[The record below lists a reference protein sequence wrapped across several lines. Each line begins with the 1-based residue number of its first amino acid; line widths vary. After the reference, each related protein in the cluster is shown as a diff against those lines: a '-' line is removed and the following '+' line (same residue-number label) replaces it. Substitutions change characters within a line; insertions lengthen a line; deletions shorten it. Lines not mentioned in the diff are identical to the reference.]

1 VPIDSTNYCSTSAF
15 DAVSPLFHE
24 VIAAL
29 ESLNITVEQ
38 VQKKTLSLQRVN
50 LERISKGTEIL
61 WKIQCANFHFLCQ
74 FYPSLAHLKNPL
86 HIAKLL

>member
-1 VPIDSTNYCSTSAF
+1 MPIDSTNYCSTSAF

-38 VQKKTLSLQRVN
+38 VQKKTHNIVMLIWFLPFVCPSVDERVVITSCFNSVEPLKSSLSN
-50 LERISKGTEIL
+50 E
-61 WKIQCANFHFLCQ
+61 
-74 FYPSLAHLKNPL
+74 
-86 HIAKLL
+86 